1 MMLDKDFF
9 KANLIYHSETLRT
22 QEYKGNM
29 HSIIIDRNFNLKSNF
44 ERIKLTLLPH
54 QTIHRIFVLTEMFR
68 KFTF

>member
-1 MMLDKDFF
+1 MLDKDFF

-44 ERIKLTLLPH
+44 ERIKLALLPH
-54 QTIHRIFVLTEMFR
+54 QTIHRIFVLTGMFR